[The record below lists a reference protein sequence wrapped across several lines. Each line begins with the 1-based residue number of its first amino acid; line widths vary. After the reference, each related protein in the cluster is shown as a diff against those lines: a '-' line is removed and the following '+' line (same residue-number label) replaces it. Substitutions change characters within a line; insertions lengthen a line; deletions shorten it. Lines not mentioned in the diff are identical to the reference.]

1 MKLLFTFLF
10 SFFAFFQN
18 SDLETLRN
26 AYAKANSSDDATRAF
41 IQTASKKTSSD
52 PAVIGYK
59 AAAQIMEA
67 KVTKEKNKR
76 KTFVKTG
83 ATQLENVLK
92 SNPNNIELRMIRLSI
107 QENLPKI
114 VGYSKNIKEDKN
126 FLIAN
131 YAKQNTATKNYLKR
145 FAMQSKSMTAAEK
158 TSFK

>member
-1 MKLLFTFLF
+1 MLLTFLV

-18 SDLETLRN
+18 SDLESLRN
-26 AYAKANSSDDATRAF
+26 SYAKANSSNDATRAF
-41 IQTASKKTSSD
+41 IQTASKKTSAD

-67 KVTKEKNKR
+67 KVTTEKNKR

-83 ATQLENVLK
+83 ATQLENVIK
-92 SNPNNIELRMIRLSI
+92 SNPNNVELRLIRLSV

-114 VGYSKNIKEDKN
+114 VGYSKNIKEDKI

-131 YAKQNTATKNYLKR
+131 YPKQNSAMKNYIKR
-145 FAMQSKSMTAAEK
+145 FAMQSKSMSAAEK
-158 TSFK
+158 TIFK

>member
-26 AYAKANSSDDATRAF
+26 AYAKASSSDDSTRAF